1 MDQFSKYIDPEFIFN
16 EAPIGFVSFKPDGEI
31 IKANCTF
38 YSFFDKTER
47 EFPSANF
54 LKLLTKGSALYFQMV
69 LNPLLNLREYTN
81 EISLSFSTPTEN
93 FDALFN
99 AKAYKDEHGKVIV
112 VNAYLL
118 KIIDRKK
125 YEAELLLAK
134 RMAEDSLNSAK
145 KIIDDNNE
153 QFMKIALNQS
163 HMIRR
168 PMANMLG
175 LISILKDIQI
185 SEDGADLIRL
195 LETSAEELDTQ
206 IKEIV
211 SQTQLPL

>member
-47 EFPSANF
+47 ELSSANF

>member
-1 MDQFSKYIDPEFIFN
+1 MDQFSKYIDTEFIFN

-31 IKANCTF
+31 IKANSTF
-38 YSFFDKTER
+38 YSFFDKTEL
-47 EFPSANF
+47 ELPSANF

-81 EISLSFSTPTEN
+81 EISLSFSTPMEN

-99 AKAYKDEHGKVIV
+99 AKAYKDEHGTLIV

-134 RMAEDSLNSAK
+134 RMAEESLNSAK

-153 QFMKIALNQS
+153 QFMKIAMNQS

-185 SEDGADLIRL
+185 SKDGADLIRL

>member
-1 MDQFSKYIDPEFIFN
+1 MDQFSKYIDPELIFN

-47 EFPSANF
+47 ELPSANF

-153 QFMKIALNQS
+153 QFMKIAMNQS

>member
-1 MDQFSKYIDPEFIFN
+1 MNQFSKYIDPEFIFN

-47 EFPSANF
+47 ELPSANF

>member
-38 YSFFDKTER
+38 YSFFDKTES

-69 LNPLLNLREYTN
+69 LSPLLNLREYTN
-81 EISLSFSTPTEN
+81 EINLSFGTPTEN

-99 AKAYKDEHGKVIV
+99 AKAYKDEHSKVIV

>member
-38 YSFFDKTER
+38 YSFFDKTEV
-47 EFPSANF
+47 ELSPANF

>member
-1 MDQFSKYIDPEFIFN
+1 
-16 EAPIGFVSFKPDGEI
+16 
-31 IKANCTF
+31 
-38 YSFFDKTER
+38 
-47 EFPSANF
+47 
-54 LKLLTKGSALYFQMV
+54 MV
-69 LNPLLNLREYTN
+69 LHPLLNLREYTN

-153 QFMKIALNQS
+153 QFMKIAMNQS

>member
-1 MDQFSKYIDPEFIFN
+1 MEQFSKYIDPEFIFN

-93 FDALFN
+93 FNALFN

>member
-1 MDQFSKYIDPEFIFN
+1 MDQFSKYVDPMFIFN

-31 IKANCTF
+31 IKANYTF
-38 YSFFDKTER
+38 YSFFNKTEV
-47 EFPSANF
+47 ELSPANF
-54 LKLLTKGSALYFQMV
+54 LNLLTKGSALYFQMV

-81 EISLSFSTPTEN
+81 EINLSFSTPTEN

>member
-47 EFPSANF
+47 ELPSANF

>member
-31 IKANCTF
+31 IKANRIF
-38 YSFFDKTER
+38 YSFFDKTELKL
-47 EFPSANF
+47 PSPNF

-69 LNPLLNLREYTN
+69 LSPLLNLREYTN

-99 AKAYKDEHGKVIV
+99 AKAYKDENGKVIV

-134 RMAEDSLNSAK
+134 RMAEKSLNSAK

-153 QFMKIALNQS
+153 QFMKIAMNQS

-168 PMANMLG
+168 PLANMLG
-175 LISILKDIQI
+175 LISILKDIQS

-195 LETSAEELDTQ
+195 LETSAEELDRQ
-206 IKEIV
+206 IKEV
-211 SQTQLPL
+211 VTQTRLPL

>member
-1 MDQFSKYIDPEFIFN
+1 MDQFSKYVDPMFIFN

-31 IKANCTF
+31 IKANYTF
-38 YSFFDKTER
+38 YSFFNKTEV
-47 EFPSANF
+47 ELSPANF

-153 QFMKIALNQS
+153 QFMKIAMNQS

>member
-1 MDQFSKYIDPEFIFN
+1 MDQFSKYIDPELIFN

-31 IKANCTF
+31 IKANYTF
-38 YSFFDKTER
+38 YSFFNKTEV
-47 EFPSANF
+47 ELSTANF

-81 EISLSFSTPTEN
+81 EINLSFSTPTEN

-134 RMAEDSLNSAK
+134 RMAEDSLNAAK

>member
-47 EFPSANF
+47 ELPSANF

-112 VNAYLL
+112 VNAYLM